1 MQTISIKGQM
11 LACLLLATLLFLV
24 ATLLAN
30 VSPNNEHNHAEVD
43 IAYAA
48 LTTPTESNVT
58 LETLINNP
66 DYLMNRSL
74 DSIAWELNPKVYW
87 FRITLTNN
95 QSNAQSLYAHFDN
108 LMLNDLRIYQVENS
122 QAINSTTLGW
132 DYSGISALQRSTP
145 FFQFELQANQQTQ
158 IYARLYSQGIAK
170 TGIEILTPDQHTEY
184 IKSAHMLR
192 GVLVGIMLV
201 IALYNLILFFVI
213 RDNLYLIYIG
223 YILSILMLSG
233 VVIGFGNYIWPESV
247 IAILRDKIITL
258 NSCAL
263 IFTIL
268 FALYFL
274 KYNQDNDR
282 YFKFSMSYVGLT
294 SVFAIAALF
303 IPEHIA
309 ALIFFTI
316 MLGSYALCIT
326 LIVRKSVTD
335 FYWTKFYI
343 VSWLPLLIGGA
354 IQPLELTGKIESTFF
369 SHYAFSF
376 GVVFEITLMAMA
388 LAERMRAQRELALY
402 NATHDLKS
410 ELPNQS
416 LLTNCLQHHLKKGLS
431 GNLCLLKVRKFQTLS
446 AYISSEEN
454 NTITRHVEQRIND
467 CIAHQTAFLTIE
479 ERDKKSTKVARL
491 TEDTFAVIAEASQ
504 TREELTQK
512 LDEIMNTIYC
522 TLNVSGFSIN
532 LTSRVG
538 ISDYNEL
545 SYQADNVI
553 KRAFQ
558 AVEQAH
564 HLGKTL
570 HFYREKDSI
579 NQSQKLTLASD
590 LQHAIRNNEL
600 ELYHQPQIDLTS
612 RKVIGSEVLIRW
624 IHPKHGMVLPEEF
637 IPIAED
643 TGTIND
649 LTTWVLNTACEQLR
663 TFIDKGINNHRISIN
678 ISGKDICSPHFLNEV
693 SSILDKTKTPTQLLT
708 FELTESVMVDS
719 FQDVNHTMQ
728 TLFNLG
734 IHFSIDDYGTGYS
747 SLSYI
752 SQMPFTALKID
763 KSFVQNM
770 DNDAKNYTIV
780 KTTLDMARALNLKVV
795 AEGIENPRIEQL
807 LIDCHCGIGQ
817 GFFYSRPLPF
827 KEYSEWLKQYQS
839 HQRHLNISAI

>member
-24 ATLLAN
+24 ATLLGN
-30 VSPNNEHNHAEVD
+30 VSPNNEHHHADVD
-43 IAYAA
+43 ISYAA
-48 LTTPTESNVT
+48 LTTPTDSDVS
-58 LETLINNP
+58 LETLVNNP
-66 DYLMNRSL
+66 DYLTSRSL
-74 DSIAWELNPKVYW
+74 DSITWELNPKTYW
-87 FRITLTNN
+87 FRITLTNHQN
-95 QSNAQSLYAHFDN
+95 NPQSLYAHFDN

-122 QAINSTTLGW
+122 EVINSTTLGW
-132 DYSGISALQRSTP
+132 DHSGVSALQRSTP
-145 FFQFELQANQQTQ
+145 FFQFELQANQKTQ
-158 IYARLYSQGIAK
+158 VYARLYSEGIAK
-170 TGIEILTPDQHTEY
+170 TGIKFLTPDQHTEH
-184 IKSAHMLR
+184 IKSSHMLR

-233 VVIGFGNYIWPESV
+233 VVIGFGNYIWPEAV
-247 IAILRDKIITL
+247 MEILRDKIITL

-282 YFKFSMSYVGLT
+282 YFKFSMGYVGIT
-294 SVFAIAALF
+294 SVFALAALF

-316 MLGSYALCIT
+316 MLGSYGLCIT

-343 VSWLPLLIGGA
+343 VSWLPLLVGGA

-416 LLTNCLQHHLKKGLS
+416 LLTNCLQNYLRQDLS

-446 AYISSEEN
+446 AYISSVES

-467 CIAHQTAFLTIE
+467 CIAHQTAFLSIE
-479 ERDKKSTKVARL
+479 ERNKKSTKVARL
-491 TEDTFAVIAEASQ
+491 TEDTFAVITEASQ
-504 TREELTQK
+504 TREDLTLK
-512 LDEIMNTIYC
+512 LNEIMNTLYC

-545 SYQADNVI
+545 DQQAESVI

-564 HLGKTL
+564 HLGKNL

-600 ELYHQPQIDLTS
+600 ELYHQPQIDLAS
-612 RKVIGSEVLIRW
+612 RKIIGSEVLIRW

-719 FQDVNHTMQ
+719 FEDVNHTMQ

-807 LIDCHCGIGQ
+807 LIDCNCGIGQ
-817 GFFYSRPLPF
+817 GFFYSPPLPF
-827 KEYSEWLKQYQS
+827 KEYCEWLKQYQS